1 MTALSHETISMDE
14 VSIDEIRKTVEKL
27 CSIEDKIAGS
37 EAEKK
42 AVRYLKKRLLE
53 YGLSDISE
61 QAFEVHSWQPMS
73 CNFRVTKP
81 VQKEIKAVV
90 LPYSKSAKIEGQLFQ
105 LQTMYPEILE
115 ENHGMIG
122 VTTWGS
128 DLFLGPMKAYFSAL
142 DHKTK
147 AVIITS
153 PKEGELHKVV
163 VISSGELLKIPA
175 LNVTKEDGDFLFSLI
190 KKGPVDVEIDIDIEY
205 SDRGESQN
213 LVAMIH
219 ATRESKEE
227 IVIGAHTDAWF
238 KGAAENA
245 APNAII
251 LELARLI
258 QIHIKDGRDLKRNVR
273 FILFGAQESG
283 SKDFYYW
290 CNGSKAYINDNPD
303 SVENA
308 VAILVMDSIGFP
320 APVRNQIGV
329 TSDLFEITTNVKK
342 DAKGLDIEYYEP
354 PGYES
359 DHWFFEIIGVPAIYC
374 VADYSDLYHTQKD
387 DAEHLDYDVIRFYA
401 EFLKDM
407 LLHLASSEV
416 IPVNLFRPLS
426 IFQEILSSHT
436 RRKDSPFDLSQ
447 LLSKIIRIL
456 NQKKHFEREIKR
468 ITEKGTSVEK
478 KELNRFLLS
487 STRMMNK
494 TIGWIWRRSPPND
507 TSYLARMELIEDYI
521 DLNVAIRAIRSMP
534 ISNVGIHS
542 AIKLNKQRENP
553 YNWIKVHEPLSL
565 LEEERSKIFQEI
577 ESEISN
583 LTEIL
588 DNISNGIST
597 FLEG

>member
-258 QIHIKDGRDLKRNVR
+258 QKHIKDGRDLKRNVR

>member
-1 MTALSHETISMDE
+1 LTALSHETISMDE

-258 QIHIKDGRDLKRNVR
+258 QKHIKDGRDLKRNVR